1 MSFPETQIKGSIL
14 VGSSVAGAAS
24 MTPLPPGPDG
34 QVLTTDST
42 TPTGLKWAPGG
53 AGSDIFAATR
63 VVSLTP
69 GDGTDLTIAAA
80 IAALPAEGG
89 LIFVKQGTY
98 PLAATL
104 ALTDKP
110 IEIVG
115 AGDGTILDLGALGIA
130 AFTAAFARK
139 YVIRDLQV
147 TGSVANVDRRVVSIS
162 AAATVSLSRITG
174 SNIRTVFEVTG
185 GAAAILESD
194 NCTILLLN
202 DPASWFVLANASTSI
217 HAENMS
223 VTGASSAGGISGG
236 PVAEIFGSTLS
247 AVNGIDTGDGSVF
260 SGSDFQGSAGETVS
274 LGNLTKVTGC
284 RFVSLFIDVS
294 GNENKFTGCLFH
306 GSLAQTR
313 CMDVTSP
320 ATGPAI
326 VGCSF
331 FGCTTDQLRIAAI
344 DTIVQ
349 GCVFFDNGALVRGI
363 DVLVLGFRTVI
374 EGNNFQFM
382 TEAIQM
388 GSSNCIVTGNVG
400 CRVVETGAAN
410 VNVYGDNTGFDPA
423 TIIGPSSRIENYQTL
438 NVGVD
443 FLLTEFQRTLEVDAS
458 GAPRTITLPTA
469 LSARWRKYTIKK
481 IDASANTVTIDA
493 AGAETI
499 DGALTVVLT
508 TQYQSVTIQSNGTGW
523 DIIAQV
529 SSASSGADIFAATRV
544 VSLIPGDGTDLTVA
558 AAIAALPAEGGRIY
572 VKEGT
577 YPLAVTN
584 TLPDKPVDIIGSG
597 DGTIFSLGANA
608 IAAFTIPDG
617 LTAQRNYS
625 FQHFKVVG
633 TSVANQRILSVEDS
647 NAFGVVTNRSL
658 RSEGIQIPISITAG
672 DGNFLTPVFVTT
684 YDSWFVPIA
693 NGTGILCDS
702 NGISEIMNVSFY
714 NTKFI
719 VDELNT
725 IGGTINGDSFGNLD
739 VAFYDCDLSLTGE
752 DGLSTIHA
760 ERCRIF
766 NFSGTPQI
774 TFING
779 NFALG
784 DDYLPT
790 TAFINCT
797 VLGMWIID
805 GGGMNVTGGWWTNT
819 RIETAPINGRSS
831 LLGVTFRGDGT
842 SLATFPVSG
851 GVTAFIGIVD
861 TDINIFG
868 CTFSVFSMTITNY
881 IRGASSMVI
890 QGCAFRG
897 LTGASDAGIRLT
909 GVNNFLVGCDF
920 DTDNWGCPP
929 VREVAPADRNVYNDN
944 LGINGN
950 PNPLIG
956 GAGVDSI
963 FVGVRNTFNGLSQFR
978 ATAATTDAF
987 VTVTNQIAA
996 SGVQGIA
1003 TIKNTGLNGMNVR
1016 ETGVDQFGVTST
1028 VTTLVAAGNDLRLD
1042 PTNNVGTARPPYTRY
1057 SIEVQSAVAGNSTTY
1072 VLRLGMNGE
1081 VTW

>member
-115 AGDGTILDLGALGIA
+115 AGNGTILDLGALGIP
-130 AFTAAFARK
+130 AFTASFAQK

-147 TGSVANVDRRVVSIS
+147 TGSVADVDRRVIEIT
-162 AAATVSLSRITG
+162 AAAKVYLRLVSG
-174 SNIRTVFEVTG
+174 SNLRRAISIP
-185 GAAAILESD
+185 GAAAGEVHVGDCEFFLLDNVASFFVDANSD
-194 NCTILLLN
+194 ADIHARDVLCFGTSFKGGIAGAPFAVLYDCTITSVNGLDIGPDSILVGCDIEALTGETVTLGDN
-202 DPASWFVLANASTSI
+202 VRVTACNFNNVLV
-217 HAENMS
+217 S
-223 VTGASSAGGISGG
+223 VTGNSVKFSA
-236 PVAEIFGSTLS
+236 
-247 AVNGIDTGDGSVF
+247 
-260 SGSDFQGSAGETVS
+260 
-274 LGNLTKVTGC
+274 C
-284 RFVSLFIDVS
+284 RFN
-294 GNENKFTGCLFH
+294 GAA
-306 GSLAQTR
+306 AQDR
-313 CMDVTSP
+313 CMDVTAG
-320 ATGPAI
+320 ATGPTV

-331 FGCTTDQLRIAAI
+331 SGCDTDHIRTATI

-349 GCVFFDNGALVRGI
+349 GCVFFDNGSLVRGI
-363 DVLVLGFRTVI
+363 DVLGTAFRTVI

-388 GSSNCIVTGNVG
+388 ASSNCIVTGNVG
-400 CRVVETGAAN
+400 CKVVETGAAN
-410 VNVYGDNTGFDPA
+410 VNIYGDNTGFDPA

-523 DIIAQV
+523 DINAQV

-544 VSLIPGDGTDLTVA
+544 VSLTPGDGTDLTVA

-584 TLPDKPVDIIGSG
+584 TLPDKPVDIVGSG

-672 DGNFLTPVFVTT
+672 DGNFLTPVFITT

-693 NGTGILCDS
+693 NGTGILC
-702 NGISEIMNVSFY
+702 
-714 NTKFI
+714 
-719 VDELNT
+719 
-725 IGGTINGDSFGNLD
+725 
-739 VAFYDCDLSLTGE
+739 
-752 DGLSTIHA
+752 
-760 ERCRIF
+760 
-766 NFSGTPQI
+766 
-774 TFING
+774 
-779 NFALG
+779 
-784 DDYLPT
+784 
-790 TAFINCT
+790 
-797 VLGMWIID
+797 
-805 GGGMNVTGGWWTNT
+805 
-819 RIETAPINGRSS
+819 
-831 LLGVTFRGDGT
+831 
-842 SLATFPVSG
+842 
-851 GVTAFIGIVD
+851 
-861 TDINIFG
+861 
-868 CTFSVFSMTITNY
+868 
-881 IRGASSMVI
+881 
-890 QGCAFRG
+890 
-897 LTGASDAGIRLT
+897 
-909 GVNNFLVGCDF
+909 
-920 DTDNWGCPP
+920 
-929 VREVAPADRNVYNDN
+929 
-944 LGINGN
+944 
-950 PNPLIG
+950 
-956 GAGVDSI
+956 
-963 FVGVRNTFNGLSQFR
+963 
-978 ATAATTDAF
+978 
-987 VTVTNQIAA
+987 
-996 SGVQGIA
+996 
-1003 TIKNTGLNGMNVR
+1003 
-1016 ETGVDQFGVTST
+1016 
-1028 VTTLVAAGNDLRLD
+1028 
-1042 PTNNVGTARPPYTRY
+1042 
-1057 SIEVQSAVAGNSTTY
+1057 
-1072 VLRLGMNGE
+1072 
-1081 VTW
+1081 